1 MNIQLYENEFHV
13 MNNYYLEKKKLENK
27 LKIMPKKAEALHE
40 FTDKLSRMIGTISTF
55 YKPF

>member
-1 MNIQLYENEFHV
+1 